1 MQGKSTKPLF
11 AILSVAGLLL
21 ASIALAD
28 DRAASSPADHH
39 PHSKIVVTG
48 QGKVSAKPD
57 IAYVSLGVV
66 VEKSTAS
73 EAMEA
78 NNAAMSK
85 LFELLN
91 QLGIEER
98 DVQTTNFSIS
108 AQYHFPKN
116 APRQLTGY
124 QATNNIRIKIRKL
137 NDTGR
142 VVDRL
147 VKEGANQVNSISFA
161 VSNPDS
167 LLDGARQE
175 AVANARHK
183 AELYAKAANVPLGSL
198 LNLSESGGV
207 RPVQP
212 MFDRAAMREQA
223 VPVAPGEQ
231 ELTVTITA
239 EFAIGGK

>member
-1 MQGKSTKPLF
+1 MQAKIIKPLF
-11 AILSVAGLLL
+11 AIVSVAGL
-21 ASIALAD
+21 ALAASAPAA
-28 DRAASSPADHH
+28 DRTASAMPEKHG
-39 PHSKIVVTG
+39 HSKIVVTG

-57 IAYVSLGVV
+57 IAYISLGVMI
-66 VEKSTAS
+66 EKSSAS

-85 LFELLN
+85 LFDLLN

-108 AQYHFPKN
+108 PQYHYPKN
-116 APRQLTGY
+116 EPRQLTGY
-124 QATNNIRIKIRKL
+124 QATNNIRIKVRKL
-137 NDTGR
+137 ADTGK

-147 VKEGANQVNSISFA
+147 VKQGANQVNSISFA
-161 VSNPDS
+161 VSNSDA

-198 LNLSESGGV
+198 INLSESSGI
-207 RPVQP
+207 RPIQP
-212 MFDRAAMREQA
+212 MFAGAALREQA

-231 ELTVTITA
+231 ELTVSISA
-239 EFAIGGK
+239 EYAIGGK

>member
-1 MQGKSTKPLF
+1 MQTVPFKPLF
-11 AILSVAGLLL
+11 AIAFIAALYW
-21 ASIALAD
+21 ASAAQAD
-28 DRAASSPADHH
+28 DRAGSATRDHH
-39 PHSKIVVTG
+39 PQSKIVVTG
-48 QGKVSAKPD
+48 QGKVGAKPD
-57 IAYVSLGVV
+57 IAFISLGVM
-66 VEKSTAS
+66 VEKSSAS

-85 LFELLN
+85 LFDLLS

-98 DVQTTNFSIS
+98 DVQTTGFSIS

-124 QATNNIRIKIRKL
+124 QATNNIRIKVRKL
-137 NDTGR
+137 QDTGR

-147 VKEGANQVNSISFA
+147 VKQGANQVNSIGFA
-161 VSNPDS
+161 VSDPDK

-198 LNLSESGGV
+198 INLSESSGI
-207 RPVQP
+207 RPIQP
-212 MFDRAAMREQA
+212 MFAAAPMREQA